1 LTEGLAEAVG
11 LTGSKLEKM
20 MAVGQSASD
29 RTQHHD
35 AGFTPRRRR
44 PSKSGGLSVVR
55 RAITLILNH
64 PEAGQDLDVEKLAGV
79 QRAGVD
85 LLAAL
90 IETVQSEPNITTAG
104 LLERWRHDE
113 KGRHLG
119 KLAAADVPMDEEF
132 DAGAELQE
140 CLQQLA
146 IAGRKERI
154 EFLIEKQRVTGLNDE
169 EKFELQRLLKAT

>member
-1 LTEGLAEAVG
+1 MIA
-11 LTGSKLEKM
+11 S
-20 MAVGQSASD
+20 GQSAS
-29 RTQHHD
+29 
-35 AGFTPRRRR
+35 AGARHKGHSLQTKRRH
-44 PSKSGGLSVVR
+44 SSTSGGPSVVR

-64 PEAGQDLDVEKLAGV
+64 PESGQKLDVEKLAGV

-119 KLAAADVPMDEEF
+119 KLAAAAVPDDEEF

-140 CLQQLA
+140 CIQQLA

-154 EFLIEKQRVTGLNDE
+154 EFLIEKQRVTGLSDG
-169 EKFELQRLLKAT
+169 EKSELQQLLKAA